1 MPAQEFDRARA
12 TEILGIPPDF
22 RDGPDDNPIAR
33 GLPAGSVTDD
43 TMQCVLVA
51 ELLVDGAGVIAPRA
65 LADALMRWE
74 REMARRGRS
83 ELLGPSTRR
92 ALAALKLGHDPSA
105 TGTAGTTNGAAMRI
119 APVGIATPLERL
131 LDAVVAADRVTHD
144 TPIAHAGAAVVAT
157 VVSAGVGGAG
167 FSEAAPLAIEAASHF
182 GFGDLF
188 EEAIGN
194 GSLRTGVEAAES
206 VPTAFSIASRW
217 PDDAWGASAYAA
229 GLGGDA
235 DTIAAMAGAMVG
247 ACTGRSALPVN
258 AVRKV
263 RDVNSLDFE
272 PLVER
277 LLALRS
283 R

>member
-1 MPAQEFDRARA
+1 M
-12 TEILGIPPDF
+12 
-22 RDGPDDNPIAR
+22 
-33 GLPAGSVTDD
+33 V
-43 TMQCVLVA
+43 
-51 ELLVDGAGVIAPRA
+51 
-65 LADALMRWE
+65 
-74 REMARRGRS
+74 
-83 ELLGPSTRR
+83 
-92 ALAALKLGHDPSA
+92 

-131 LDAVVAADRVTHD
+131 LAAVVDADRVTHD

-157 VVSAGVGGAG
+157 VVSAGVDGAG

-182 GFGDLF
+182 GFGELF
-188 EEAIGN
+188 EDAMGK
-194 GSLRTGVEAAES
+194 GSLGTGVEAAES

-217 PDDAWGASAYAA
+217 PKDAWAASGYAA
-229 GLGGDA
+229 ALGGDT

-247 ACTGRSALPVN
+247 ACTGLSALPAN

-263 RDVNSLDFE
+263 KEVNELAFESLVD
-272 PLVER
+272 R